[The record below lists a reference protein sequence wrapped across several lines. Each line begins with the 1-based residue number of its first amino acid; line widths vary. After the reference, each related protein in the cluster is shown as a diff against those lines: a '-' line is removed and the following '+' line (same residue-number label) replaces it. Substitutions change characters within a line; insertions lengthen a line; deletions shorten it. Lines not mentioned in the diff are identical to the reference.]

1 MCKPKIKE
9 REVIRQV
16 HKIIQCDT
24 RQKRKHHETKEKYFI
39 ELGYKII
46 NSKMLVGDYCI
57 PSNGSVVVDTKADL
71 SELYGNLIQQHERFH
86 NECVLAQEA
95 GIKLYILI
103 ENKDGIKC
111 VDDVRNWKNPQMF
124 RYYKARRL
132 AKTNGQKEPKPPCSN
147 VQLIKIMHSMTRDYG
162 VEFLFCKPQ
171 EAGAEVLRL
180 LGVTEAV

>member
-1 MCKPKIKE
+1 MYKPKIKE

-103 ENKDGIKC
+103 ENKDGITIYR
-111 VDDVRNWKNPQMF
+111 DKNAEYAPIVSF
-124 RYYKARRL
+124 NINGLSSEEAASTAASSAPSRASSSSTSL
-132 AKTNGQKEPKPPCSN
+132 ADSSLAEQLQQSQHSSSSPK
-147 VQLIKIMHSMTRDYG
+147 
-162 VEFLFCKPQ
+162 
-171 EAGAEVLRL
+171 
-180 LGVTEAV
+180 